1 MKKIF
6 FTVLLL
12 ICILTTGFAKSK
24 MPIAVTSAFNQKF
37 PNATNV
43 KWDKENA
50 HEYEAE
56 FVWNS
61 VNYSANFSDNGEWL
75 ETESPSSFNQLPE
88 KVKAEFNKLHKGLK
102 VKSVSKIDTSKR
114 KTIFEIE
121 IMKGVR
127 IVELFYSED
136 GMETKE

>member
-6 FTVLLL
+6 FSVLLL
-12 ICILTTGFAKSK
+12 ICIITTGFAKSK
-24 MPIAVTSAFNQKF
+24 IPLVVITDFNLKF

-56 FVWNS
+56 FDWNGA
-61 VNYSANFSDNGEWL
+61 NYSANFSDKGEWL

-88 KVKAEFNKLHKGLK
+88 IVKTEFNKLHKGAK
-102 VKSVSKIDTSKR
+102 VKGVSKIDNSKG
-114 KTIFEIE
+114 KTMFEVE
-121 IMKGVR
+121 IMKGAR
-127 IVELFYSED
+127 IVELFYTED
-136 GMETKE
+136 GTETKE

>member
-6 FTVLLL
+6 FTVILL
-12 ICILTTGFAKSK
+12 ICIITTGFAKSK
-24 MPIAVTSAFNQKF
+24 TPMVVTTAFNLKF

-56 FVWNS
+56 FDWNGA
-61 VNYSANFSDNGEWL
+61 NYSANFSDKGEWL

-88 KVKAEFNKLHKGLK
+88 KVKTGFNKLHNGAK
-102 VKSVSKIDTSKR
+102 VKGVSKIDTSKGI
-114 KTIFEIE
+114 TIFEIE
-121 IMKGVR
+121 IMKGIS
-127 IVELFYSED
+127 IVELFYTEE
-136 GMETKE
+136 GTETKE